1 MNNLILDLNKLAQE
15 AATTAKIRHDVY
27 VKQRYVDGAYLS
39 KNAVDK
45 RYIQMLET
53 ALKEQQE
60 FAEELQRI
68 AQKYT
73 PPQLVA
79 SPNWAPVPKPAHEY
93 TITSYPIGQKLN
105 AGAGG
110 SGVVNAQEGL

>member
-1 MNNLILDLNKLAQE
+1 MNNLMFDLNKLAQE

-39 KNAVDK
+39 KNATD
-45 RYIQMLET
+45 RHYIQMLET
-53 ALKEQQE
+53 ALKDQQE
-60 FAEELQRI
+60 LAEKLLRFAE
-68 AQKYT
+68 KHV
-73 PPQLVA
+73 PQQFVA
-79 SPNWAPVPKPAHEY
+79 NPNWSPVRAPVCEY